1 MKSFN
6 IRILRNT
13 RMILFLLVLFFQ
25 SYLCAF
31 RFVVYADSRAPRN
44 DPLIFNHNVLG
55 YINSQIVA
63 LDPLPD
69 FVFFLG
75 DMVNRGVNTTY
86 THSYLTDW
94 LAFMQSGLGRIPI
107 YTAVGNTDL
116 YGNTGWIEYPVQ
128 AFYQAVFSYLP
139 DNGPTNYKKL
149 AYSFEYGQGQ
159 DHSFF
164 VVLDAFGFVNQGG
177 VLVGLDNAYAP
188 EQINWFE
195 QQAAASTAP
204 HKFLLTHGPAF
215 SIEGFPVDSS
225 VITIWSIMRQN
236 NFDMFYCGHEHIYS
250 RWLRGVTESPTHR
263 RAFIQNIVG
272 SAGATPDNPLNVK
285 VDPQQAH
292 IYSGYTFVVVDVEN
306 GNFMQ
311 RAYKVVPTE
320 SGFITQYLDELVSI
334 SSN

>member
-1 MKSFN
+1 MKSIKMFT
-6 IRILRNT
+6 LHFSK
-13 RMILFLLVLFFQ
+13 ILFLLLLCLQ
-25 SYLCAF
+25 ANSYAF

-44 DPLIFNHNVLG
+44 DPLIFNHAVLG
-55 YINSQIVA
+55 YINSQVVA

-69 FVFFLG
+69 FVLFLG

-86 THSYLTDW
+86 TQSYLSDW
-94 LAFMQSGLGRIPI
+94 LAFMQAGLGSIPI

-159 DHSFF
+159 DRSLF

-177 VLVGLDNAYAP
+177 VWVGLDNAYAP
-188 EQINWFE
+188 EQINWFA

-204 HKFLLTHGPAF
+204 LKFLLTHGPAF
-215 SIEGFPVDSS
+215 SVEGFPVDSS
-225 VITIWSIMRQN
+225 VTTIWSIMLEN
-236 NFDMFYCGHEHIYS
+236 NFNMFYCGHEHIFS
-250 RWLRGVTESPTHR
+250 RWLRSVTQTSTHR
-263 RAFIQNIVG
+263 SAFIQTIVG
-272 SAGATPDNPLNVK
+272 SAGATPDNPANVK

-306 GNFMQ
+306 GNFVQ
-311 RAYKVVPTE
+311 HAYKVVPTG
-320 SGFITQYLDELVSI
+320 SSFITQNLDELVSI
-334 SSN
+334 STN